1 MSNQT
6 FINKSSVRNQR
17 AAGASFSDGRRSSVM
32 EKVHSAVSEILTRD
46 EVIVYIAIQKKAL
59 VPIAPKCMVLTNR
72 RVITYRSKILG
83 GADFDD
89 HLWREVKASKLNEGM
104 MGSSFKIFTEDGK
117 AICLDYLP
125 RSQGRKLYSL
135 TREMEQRLRSQGDP
149 HGTMAWDG
157 CARELDNP
165 SPPSSRSNRKTKK
178 SAQPSQRQRTAVR
191 PRPKSKE
198 LRRAK
203 QTAAV

>member
-6 FINKSSVRNQR
+6 FANKSSIRDQR
-17 AAGASFSDGRRSSVM
+17 AAGASLSDSRRSSVM

-46 EVIVYIAIQKKAL
+46 EAIVYIAIQKRAL

-89 HLWREVKASKLNEGM
+89 HLWREVKTSKLNEGIL
-104 MGSSFKIFTEDGK
+104 GSTFKIFTEEGK
-117 AICLDYLP
+117 TICLDYLP

-135 TREMEQRLRSQGDP
+135 TREMEERLRSQADP
-149 HGTMAWDG
+149 YRASAGGG
-157 CARELDNP
+157 CAWYLDAP
-165 SPPSSRSNRKTKK
+165 SPPSSRSSRKTTK
-178 SAQPSQRQRTAVR
+178 STQLSRQRTTS
-191 PRPKSKE
+191 RPKSKE